1 MPLPKACGSGEALP
15 DMAMDFAAGK
25 MNDRCHAKALLSSL
39 LPKKISR
46 NRHSGTRCR

>member
-1 MPLPKACGSGEALP
+1 MPLPKACGPGEALP

-39 LPKKISR
+39 LPKISR
-46 NRHSGTRCR
+46 TLRSGTRCR